1 MAARYSQ
8 TVAAQYRQ
16 STPTDAEFDT
26 HVVHPYVGYVFN
38 SRGDRTHAAE
48 TFGYV
53 HNSHPLPL
61 AGSAEQVN
69 ILVTG
74 GSVAAGLA
82 GGGFLE
88 RAYYRRFPEAAARRK
103 PVIFSAAIPGY
114 KQPQQAL
121 ALAFVLSVGAKFDVV
136 INMDGYNEV
145 ALPYVENYLGG
156 YYQFFPRG

>member
-1 MAARYSQ
+1 MLRHIPGILLSAAICVASAEGAVQLWHRYQFSSWYSPSAMAARYSQ
-8 TVAAQYRQ
+8 TVPAQYRQ

-38 SRGDRTHAAE
+38 SSGDRAHAAE

-53 HNSHPLPL
+53 HNRHPLPL
-61 AGSAEQVN
+61 ARTAEQVN

-88 RAYYRRFPEAAARRK
+88 RAYYR
-103 PVIFSAAIPGY
+103 
-114 KQPQQAL
+114 
-121 ALAFVLSVGAKFDVV
+121 
-136 INMDGYNEV
+136 
-145 ALPYVENYLGG
+145 
-156 YYQFFPRG
+156 